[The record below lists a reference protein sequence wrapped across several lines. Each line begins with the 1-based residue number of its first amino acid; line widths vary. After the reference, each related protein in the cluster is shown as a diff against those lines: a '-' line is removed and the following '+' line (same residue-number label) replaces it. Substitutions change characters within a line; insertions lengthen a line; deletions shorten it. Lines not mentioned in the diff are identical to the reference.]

1 MLTVMDALR
10 WANARLRENA
20 EPRFDSPMLDAE
32 ILLAAVLDI
41 PKAKVF
47 LRGTSVLSDRDF
59 ERFRELVE
67 RRAARE
73 PVAYILGRKEFFG
86 RAFSVNR
93 FTLVPR
99 PATET
104 LVEAAI
110 PIARETD
117 PAFTILADIGTGSGA
132 IAVTLAAE
140 TGLPVV
146 ASDVSRHALTVARAN
161 AETLE
166 VAERVDFRQ
175 GEGLGPLTRLF
186 ETIRAEQRH
195 LPFSHLV
202 LCANLPYLPDGR
214 WDELQGDIRRHEPR
228 LALTSG
234 PDGLADYWKLFRDLK
249 ERRNVFPST
258 VSALI
263 EIDPDQTD
271 AAAALIRH
279 RFPQARVTAQKD
291 LEGHDRVII
300 ARGL

>member
-1 MLTVMDALR
+1 MLTVMEALQ

-41 PKAKVF
+41 PKVKLF
-47 LRGTSVLSDRDF
+47 LRGTAILSDRDF
-59 ERFRELVE
+59 ERFRTLVE

-73 PVAYILGRKEFFG
+73 PVAYILGRKEFYG
-86 RAFSVNR
+86 RPFAVNR

-110 PIARETD
+110 AIATTSD
-117 PAFTILADIGTGSGA
+117 PAYTILADIGTGSGA
-132 IAVTLAAE
+132 IAITLAAE
-140 TGLPVV
+140 TGLPVI
-146 ASDVSRHALTVARAN
+146 ASDVSRHALTMARAN
-161 AETLE
+161 AEALS
-166 VAERVDFRQ
+166 VSERVDVRQ
-175 GEGLGPLTRLF
+175 GEGLEPLTQLF
-186 ETIRAEQRH
+186 HTVRAEQDR

-214 WDELQGDIRRHEPR
+214 WEELQGDIRRHEPR

-249 ERRNVFPST
+249 EKRGLFPSV

-271 AAAALIRH
+271 AATALIRH
-279 RFPQARVTAQKD
+279 RFPQAEIAVQKD
-291 LEGHDRVII
+291 LEGHDRVVI